1 MSLKNTLFRL
11 TDGSTAFEMG
21 QFQKQNALGEENMLH
36 VELRPEQPTDCRE
49 TESVTR
55 AAFWNRYVPGCNEH
69 YLVHVMRHSPD
80 FVPGL
85 DVVAVHN
92 GAIVGH
98 VAYAKALI
106 RGDDGE
112 DREVLTLGPIS
123 VLPEHQRQGVGGAL
137 IEHTARLAR
146 DMGFRAVLLCG
157 DPAYYG
163 RRGFVPAESFGI
175 RTADDMYAAAL
186 QVREL
191 RENALVGVAG
201 RYVESSLYEIDESAA
216 AEFDATFPPREK
228 ISGTPS
234 QKRFEQLVA
243 LRRSA
248 D

>member
-1 MSLKNTLFRL
+1 M
-11 TDGSTAFEMG
+11 
-21 QFQKQNALGEENMLH
+21 
-36 VELRPEQPTDCRE
+36 
-49 TESVTR
+49 
-55 AAFWNRYVPGCNEH
+55 
-69 YLVHVMRHSPD
+69 
-80 FVPGL
+80 
-85 DVVAVHN
+85 
-92 GAIVGH
+92 
-98 VAYAKALI
+98 
-106 RGDDGE
+106 
-112 DREVLTLGPIS
+112 
-123 VLPEHQRQGVGGAL
+123 LPEHQRQGVGGAL

-201 RYVESSLYEIDESAA
+201 RYIESSLYEIDESAA

-243 LRRSA
+243 LCRSA